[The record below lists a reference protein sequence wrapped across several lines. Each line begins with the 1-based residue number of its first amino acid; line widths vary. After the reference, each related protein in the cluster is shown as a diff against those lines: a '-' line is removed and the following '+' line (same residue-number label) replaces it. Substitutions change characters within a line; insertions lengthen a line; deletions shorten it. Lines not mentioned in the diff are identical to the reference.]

1 MHQIRLMR
9 PGSDGQII
17 NEYGLPEKPP
27 HDWGFLPAG
36 DAAVTRKVT
45 ALGDCWRIQI
55 KKGRRLQSL
64 GIWAPKD
71 NIIRAKQEV
80 KNMRSTPDYA
90 KKRARAAKSRDQKQ
104 AAYTAEF
111 EQAVI
116 NFLNFHPVYKAF
128 ETQMAKLITAHA
140 IPIGSGTVARTQMIP
155 LSERAS
161 RAVTAWMRH
170 QTTEYDR
177 MKIARV
183 KGERR
188 AVRRKLAERS
198 SGLLKAYRKGE
209 PIAPECPLQK
219 ALKRTN

>member
-1 MHQIRLMR
+1 MKEIRLMS
-9 PGSDGQII
+9 PGAGGHII

-27 HDWGFLPAG
+27 HDWAFLPAG
-36 DAAVTRKVT
+36 DAALTRKVT
-45 ALGDCWRIQI
+45 AAGACWRIQI

-71 NIIRAKQEV
+71 HIALAKQEV
-80 KNMRSTPDYA
+80 DNMRSAPDYA
-90 KKRARAAKSRDQKQ
+90 RKMASAAKSRDKKQ
-104 AAYTAEF
+104 SAYTTEF

-116 NFLNFHPVYKAF
+116 GYLNFHPIHRVY
-128 ETQMAKLITAHA
+128 ETTMARLITAHA
-140 IPIGSGTVARTQMIP
+140 TPVGSGTVARTQRIP
-155 LSERAS
+155 LTERAA

-188 AVRRKLAERS
+188 AVRRQLAGRS
-198 SGLLKAYRKGE
+198 VELLKAYRKGQ
-209 PIAPECPLQK
+209 PISPECPLRQ
-219 ALKRTN
+219 ALANQ